1 MNDHDILSDDDEIE
15 RLHIA
20 VVVAGHSGD
29 VDFVFEHLDH
39 PMGRI
44 RASALNALERL
55 GRLDDELL
63 TSCAIDPDP
72 AVRRRVAEISAR
84 HAAVDLLSLLDD
96 IDPLVVEMAAWACG
110 EQMQTRDETETDG
123 APTTAG
129 DGVLRDVREHVIDRL
144 MALAGE
150 HEDALVRESAV
161 AALGAIGEERS
172 LTAVLAG
179 CSDKPAIRRRA
190 VLALAQFSGPEVD
203 AALTRALED
212 RDWQVRQA
220 AEDVLGPD
228 AKSVRG
234 TFDDEEHPEQ
244 NEQD

>member
-20 VVVAGHSGD
+20 VVVAGHSGEF
-29 VDFVFEHLDH
+29 DFVFEHLDH

-55 GRLDDELL
+55 GRLDDDLL

-110 EQMQTRDETETDG
+110 EQMQTRDETETDD